1 MSKKYIEI
9 PFDLWERKYKPIDI
23 ENGYDLWHTDKA
35 FKEADPDCIWTAHDG
50 DYGGTYLQ
58 SGVHYVNR
66 FGFALTEIPCE
77 KDLDIQ
83 VYDTASYEGEQE
95 SLRERLST
103 ETDPEERK
111 GIIMNIVELKKLV
124 RFYEKHELEAMGE
137 DGFFNR
143 GES

>member
-1 MSKKYIEI
+1 MSKKPIAI
-9 PFDLWERKYKPIDI
+9 PFEQWENKYKPINTDCYF
-23 ENGYDLWHTDKA
+23 ELWHTDKA

-50 DYGGTYLQ
+50 DYGGMYLQ

-66 FGFALTEIPCE
+66 FGFAITEVPCE

-83 VYDTASYEGEQE
+83 VYDTGSYEGELE

-111 GIIMNIVELKKLV
+111 GIIENIAELKKLI
-124 RFYEKHELEAMGE
+124 RFYEKHEHKMREQA
-137 DGFFNR
+137 
-143 GES
+143 

>member
-1 MSKKYIEI
+1 MTKQSIAI
-9 PFDLWERKYKPIDI
+9 PFHLWENKYKPIDI

-50 DYGGTYLQ
+50 DFGGTYLL

-66 FGFALTEIPCE
+66 FGFAITEIPCE

-83 VYDTASYEGEQE
+83 VYDTDSYEGEQE
-95 SLRERLST
+95 NLRERLST

-111 GIIMNIVELKKLV
+111 RIIMNIAELKNLV
-124 RFYEKHELEAMGE
+124 RFYEKHGRKLMREQA
-137 DGFFNR
+137 
-143 GES
+143 

>member
-1 MSKKYIEI
+1 MSKKPISI
-9 PFDLWERKYKPIDI
+9 PFEQWERKYKPINTDCYF
-23 ENGYDLWHTDKA
+23 ELWHTDKA

-66 FGFALTEIPCE
+66 FGFAITEVPCE

-83 VYDTASYEGEQE
+83 VYDIASYEGEQE
-95 SLRERLST
+95 NLRERLSI

-111 GIIMNIVELKKLV
+111 GIVENIAGLQRLI
-124 RFYEKHELEAMGE
+124 RFYEKHELQAI
-137 DGFFNR
+137 

>member
-23 ENGYDLWHTDKA
+23 EDSYYHLWHTDKA

-50 DYGGTYLQ
+50 DFGGTYLQ

-77 KDLDIQ
+77 KDLAIQ
-83 VYDTASYEGEQE
+83 VYDTDSYEGEQE

-124 RFYEKHELEAMGE
+124 RFYEKHELKLMEEQA
-137 DGFFNR
+137 
-143 GES
+143 